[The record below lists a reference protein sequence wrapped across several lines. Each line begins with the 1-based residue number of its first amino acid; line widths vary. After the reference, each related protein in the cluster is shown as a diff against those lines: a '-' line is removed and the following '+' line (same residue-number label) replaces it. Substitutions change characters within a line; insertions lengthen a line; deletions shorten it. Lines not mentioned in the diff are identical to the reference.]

1 MDIAP
6 FLERRARLLSS
17 MGEGIAVIP
26 TAPEVLRNRD
36 SHYPYRPDSYFHYL
50 SGFPEPE
57 AVAVLVAGEKPRTL
71 LFCREKN
78 EEREI
83 WDGHRYGPSAAAEI
97 FGFDEGHPIGE
108 LDAKLAESMAD
119 QPVLWYSLGH
129 DDAWDRR
136 ISVALNAVRAQ
147 TRAGRRAPENVR
159 DVRGLLDDMRLVK
172 DAAEID
178 VMRRAAEISA
188 AGHRRAMQ
196 AARPGCFEYE
206 LEAELLHEFYRQGS
220 RFPAYTSIVAAGA
233 NACVLHYVDNAK
245 RIADGELVLIDAGC
259 EMDGYAAD
267 ITRCFPANG
276 RFSGPQ
282 ADIYDLVLDAQA
294 AAVAATRPGAG
305 FNAPH
310 DAAVRVLAQGMLDL
324 KLLSGSLDGILES
337 ETYKRFYMHRT
348 SHWLGRDVHD
358 AGDYKQREI
367 WRPLAAGM
375 VLTLEPGCYVRRADD
390 VPEAFW
396 NIGVRIEDD
405 ALITDA
411 GCELLTAAAPK
422 KIADIEALMKSAR
435 SEA

>member
-188 AGHRRAMQ
+188 AAHRRAMQ

-233 NACVLHYVDNAK
+233 NA
-245 RIADGELVLIDAGC
+245 I
-259 EMDGYAAD
+259 
-267 ITRCFPANG
+267 P
-276 RFSGPQ
+276 
-282 ADIYDLVLDAQA
+282 
-294 AAVAATRPGAG
+294 
-305 FNAPH
+305 
-310 DAAVRVLAQGMLDL
+310 
-324 KLLSGSLDGILES
+324 
-337 ETYKRFYMHRT
+337 
-348 SHWLGRDVHD
+348 W
-358 AGDYKQREI
+358 
-367 WRPLAAGM
+367 
-375 VLTLEPGCYVRRADD
+375 
-390 VPEAFW
+390 
-396 NIGVRIEDD
+396 
-405 ALITDA
+405 
-411 GCELLTAAAPK
+411 
-422 KIADIEALMKSAR
+422 
-435 SEA
+435 